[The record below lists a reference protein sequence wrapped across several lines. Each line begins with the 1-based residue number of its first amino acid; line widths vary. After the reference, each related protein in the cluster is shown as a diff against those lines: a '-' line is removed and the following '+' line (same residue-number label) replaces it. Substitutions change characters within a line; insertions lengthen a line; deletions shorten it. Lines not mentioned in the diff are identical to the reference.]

1 MDEVQLKTL
10 KSALED
16 CCQRFIVLKFF
27 SDDVFVRYDDK
38 TCSNRLIVAN
48 LKDISDSRL
57 LKLLN
62 HYMDTR
68 EVDFIA
74 EFPDCDSDSLKN
86 LPQGFSVS
94 QRDIY
99 GREIVVYGIN
109 N

>member
-1 MDEVQLKTL
+1 MDATQIATI

-16 CCQRFIVLKFF
+16 CCRRFIVLKFF

-48 LKDISDSRL
+48 LKSISDSRL

-62 HYMDTR
+62 HYMDKR
-68 EVDFIA
+68 EVDFIV
-74 EFPDCDSDSLKN
+74 EFPDCDTDSLKN
-86 LPQGFSVS
+86 LPEGFSVS

-99 GREIVVYGIN
+99 GREIVVYLTN
-109 N
+109 